1 MSGITPLNIAKRLVT
16 RSLQQRRLQQR
27 KLLPR
32 GSLLPRGNLLPRGSL
47 LQQRGSLLQQRGSLP
62 SRRRQNRKWLQ
73 KAATKRNTILSLT
86 VREMSEI
93 EEEDNGVPCL

>member
-47 LQQRGSLLQQRGSLP
+47 LQQRGSLP